1 MITCRADI
9 AFPVIKLTQYNSK
22 PATCH
27 YEAVQQVFRYLQATI
42 SDGLNFWRPKPNK
55 TLPISPYP
63 IVEQDTHSIHIPDE
77 SKTPTTV
84 YAYTDSDLAG
94 DTATRKSVSGVTIF
108 FGGAAVVYKTILQ
121 RSIALSSTEAEFY
134 AITETGKLVLY
145 IRHVLCDL
153 GMEQEQPTT
162 IYEDNRG
169 CLQMTQA
176 LKPTKRTRHVDSRYF
191 AILNWVQTDQIM
203 VKKIDTSDN
212 ASDVLTKATGRILF
226 YRHNDTILGK
236 RTPLY
241 VH

>member
-1 MITCRADI
+1 
-9 AFPVIKLTQYNSK
+9 
-22 PATCH
+22 
-27 YEAVQQVFRYLQATI
+27 
-42 SDGLNFWRPKPNK
+42 
-55 TLPISPYP
+55 
-63 IVEQDTHSIHIPDE
+63 
-77 SKTPTTV
+77 
-84 YAYTDSDLAG
+84 
-94 DTATRKSVSGVTIF
+94 
-108 FGGAAVVYKTILQ
+108 
-121 RSIALSSTEAEFY
+121 
-134 AITETGKLVLY
+134 
-145 IRHVLCDL
+145 
-153 GMEQEQPTT
+153 MEQEQPTT